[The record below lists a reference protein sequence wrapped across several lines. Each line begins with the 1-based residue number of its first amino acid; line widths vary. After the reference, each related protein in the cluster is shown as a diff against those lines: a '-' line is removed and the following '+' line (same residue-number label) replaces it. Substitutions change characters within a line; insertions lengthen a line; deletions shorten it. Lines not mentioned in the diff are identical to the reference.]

1 MTVMTDREA
10 VCKALADELRA
21 DADVIFFGEDV
32 AEAGGVFKVTAGL
45 FEEFGPN
52 RVRDT
57 PISEQAI
64 IGAALGAATSDSAAA
79 GAASSTVKDTNGS
92 RSACNPSRPARG
104 SKVRGASG
112 AQRSAWRGW
121 RHARTT

>member
-1 MTVMTDREA
+1 MTVMTYREA

-21 DADVIFFGEDV
+21 DEDVIFFGEDV

-64 IGAALGAATSDSAAA
+64 IGAA
-79 GAASSTVKDTNGS
+79 
-92 RSACNPSRPARG
+92 
-104 SKVRGASG
+104 
-112 AQRSAWRGW
+112 Q
-121 RHARTT
+121 